1 MRAAVS
7 LLVFALSGC
16 LLFDEPDL
24 GEDEDDPSERVDCF
38 ADLPDE
44 AADELLPGA
53 CERIVDV
60 GSDGTTDSTASY
72 RYDAGGRRITA
83 RVDAT
88 LVSYAYDEAGN
99 LELTEIDFYIDGEID
114 SRERRDYA
122 CFEGEEQRDPLPG
135 PCSISNDTNA
145 DGTVDV
151 LRSYEYERGVL
162 VAERNEFGDSI
173 ASLVA
178 HVHDDSGRL
187 TTTTTDTLGD
197 GRIDHIVHFG
207 YDDDG
212 HLTYQR
218 TDEMAD
224 GSIDVA
230 LEYTVDGHGRPS
242 IIEEFARDRL
252 TSTTRYDYD
261 DDGRAILET
270 RFYPADPGARVT
282 ERRYDRAGNLL
293 AEADYHERSG
303 WNSECRR
310 YEYNCF

>member
-122 CFEGEEQRDPLPG
+122 CFEGEEQRDPGEIQREAQPARKAHVERV
-135 PCSISNDTNA
+135 DA
-145 DGTVDV
+145 DVRAV
-151 LRSYEYERGVL
+151 NQRG
-162 VAERNEFGDSI
+162 AERP
-173 ASLVA
+173 A
-178 HVHDDSGRL
+178 
-187 TTTTTDTLGD
+187 
-197 GRIDHIVHFG
+197 
-207 YDDDG
+207 
-212 HLTYQR
+212 
-218 TDEMAD
+218 
-224 GSIDVA
+224 
-230 LEYTVDGHGRPS
+230 
-242 IIEEFARDRL
+242 
-252 TSTTRYDYD
+252 TS
-261 DDGRAILET
+261 
-270 RFYPADPGARVT
+270 
-282 ERRYDRAGNLL
+282 
-293 AEADYHERSG
+293 
-303 WNSECRR
+303 
-310 YEYNCF
+310 